1 MRRHLLGPVAG
12 SAVLVAVVILIAAS
26 VRSTGAYWTDTA
38 SAAPGQVTTGRLSL
52 STGSGS
58 GSTYTFPE
66 LTGARLIPGQFKQA
80 PLVIVNTGTTRLQYR
95 LTSAGPQ
102 PSTAS
107 TVGVTLAGAV
117 GGTCTATSTLG
128 PVTAF
133 STLSAITGP
142 TAVTSTFRTLGPGAQ
157 ETWCIRS
164 TLNTVTGAQP
174 ATYTHT
180 FVFRAEQL

>member
-1 MRRHLLGPVAG
+1 MRRHLIGPVVG
-12 SAVLVAVVILIAAS
+12 SAVLVVAVVLIAVS
-26 VRSTGAYWTDTA
+26 VRSTGAYWSETA
-38 SAAPGQVTTGRLSL
+38 SASPGQVTAGRLSL
-52 STGSGS
+52 SSGSGS

-66 LTGARLIPGQFKQA
+66 LTGAGLIPGQFKQA
-80 PLVIVNTGTTRLQYR
+80 PLLIVNTGTTPLRYR

-117 GGTCTATSTLG
+117 GGTCTATSALG
-128 PVTAF
+128 PVSAFGTLASVTAP
-133 STLSAITGP
+133 STVS
-142 TAVTSTFRTLGPGAQ
+142 STFRTLNPGAG

-164 TLNTVTGAQP
+164 TLNTVTGTQP

-180 FVFRAEQL
+180 FVFRAEQP